1 MSLPIVNPMDA
12 APGEPGP
19 AAGPDAS
26 GQGTS
31 GQGSGPRAAS
41 LAGAWRRFL
50 LRRTV
55 GLAINVA
62 LLICVTF
69 LIVQLIPGDPAVAI
83 AGENATLAQVEMVR
97 TQLGLD
103 QPLWAQFAQYIGG
116 VVQGD
121 FGDSFRFR
129 VPALDVVMAAVPYTL
144 SITIPAVLL
153 LLFVGIAVGMGVGVA
168 TRGDRRRL
176 LGNTFNVVTGFISS
190 VPVYVQA
197 TALVVIFAVW
207 LRVLPPAF
215 SPAYGLGQAAILPVL
230 SLTLGGA
237 CSVARVVRRETAV
250 ILEQDYMR
258 TARGWRLP
266 TLVLYAKH
274 MLPNLL
280 TTALTLSGIILTAL
294 LGSALITEAVFAWPG
309 LGGVIVQAIAIDK
322 DYPVIRAAVFVIGLI
337 SLFITLIIDVIL
349 GLIDPRTLGEDR
361 G

>member
-1 MSLPIVNPMDA
+1 MSIIPIVTGMPTG
-12 APGEPGP
+12 PGSPPP
-19 AAGPDAS
+19 AAGPDS
-26 GQGTS
+26 PDQG
-31 GQGSGPRAAS
+31 GGPRAAS

-50 LRRTV
+50 LRRAA
-55 GLAINVA
+55 GLVVNVA
-62 LLICVTF
+62 LLVIITF
-69 LIVQLIPGDPAVAI
+69 LMVQLIPGDPAVAI

-103 QPLWAQFAQYIGG
+103 QPALIQFSNYLIG

-121 FGDSFRFR
+121 FGASFRYQ
-129 VPALDVVMAAVPYTL
+129 VPALEVVLAAVPYTL

-153 LLFVGIAVGMGVGVA
+153 LLVVGISAGMAVGVA

-176 LGNTFNVVTGFISS
+176 LGSTFNVVTGFISS

-197 TALVVIFAVW
+197 TALVVVFAVW
-207 LRVLPPAF
+207 LRALPPAY
-215 SPAYGLGQAAILPVL
+215 SPAYDLRQAAILPVI
-230 SLTLGGA
+230 SLTIGGA
-237 CSVARVVRRETAV
+237 CAVARVVRRETAV

-266 TLVLYAKH
+266 ALTLYAKH

-337 SLFITLIIDVIL
+337 SLAITLLIDVIL
-349 GLIDPRTLGEDR
+349 GVIDPRTLGD
-361 G
+361 

>member
-1 MSLPIVNPMDA
+1 MSYIPIVPSLPTD
-12 APGEPGP
+12 PGSATPEGGTDGP
-19 AAGPDAS
+19 EQS
-26 GQGTS
+26 GS
-31 GQGSGPRAAS
+31 PRAAS

-50 LRRTV
+50 LRRAA
-55 GLAINVA
+55 GLAVNVA
-62 LLICVTF
+62 LLVVITF
-69 LIVQLIPGDPAVAI
+69 LIVQLIPGDPATAI
-83 AGENATLAQVEMVR
+83 AGENATLAQVELVR

-103 QPLWAQFAQYIGG
+103 QPAFTQFTTYLFG

-121 FGDSFRFR
+121 FGDSFRYR
-129 VPALDVVMAAVPYTL
+129 VPAMDVVLAAVPYTL
-144 SITIPAVLL
+144 AITIPAVLL
-153 LLFVGIAVGMGVGVA
+153 LLVFGIASGMAVGVA

-176 LGNTFNVVTGFISS
+176 LGSTFNVITGFISS

-207 LRVLPPAF
+207 LRALPPAF
-215 SPAYGLGQAAILPVL
+215 SPAYDLGQAAILPVL

-237 CSVARVVRRETAV
+237 CAVARVVRREASV

-266 TLVLYAKH
+266 ALTLYAKH

-309 LGGVIVQAIAIDK
+309 LGGVIVQGIAIDK

-337 SLFITLIIDVIL
+337 SLVITLVIDVIL
-349 GLIDPRTLGEDR
+349 GIIDPRTLGE
-361 G
+361 